1 MWIFDKLFNR
11 KIEGKSSL
19 DDLAENVV
27 VNKETNTTE
36 IGGNLNVNGT
46 ITQNG
51 QPLAIGTKLYKH
63 SLYASGMDYNFKA
76 ITTNPQPIDFT
87 TIDTYQKLYNY
98 LLSTNLLIFIG
109 TNDEEIFY
117 DINSAKFYSIDII
130 NVNQFEASFY
140 DDWPLSSTTDT
151 VSEL

>member
-1 MWIFDKLFNR
+1 MR
-11 KIEGKSSL
+11 KMYSKKQIEEIAKSS
-19 DDLAENVV
+19 
-27 VNKETNTTE
+27 
-36 IGGNLNVNGT
+36 
-46 ITQNG
+46 
-51 QPLAIGTKLYKH
+51 GTKLYKH
-63 SLYASGMDYNFKA
+63 YLHASDMDYNLKA

-87 TIDTYQKLYNY
+87 SIDTYQKLYNY

-140 DDWPLSSTTDT
+140 DDWSLSNTTDT
-151 VSEL
+151 VTPL